1 MTSLTVNIR
10 VDQVRGLAERIER
23 VTGQQLGISARDA
36 VNEVTVRFDETAR
49 SGENTDLNLSAA
61 YIKSKTD
68 VVLSTSIVNPRA
80 EIVTSGDLTILGR
93 YQPLVQLRQT
103 STRAGHDGP
112 RRGRAAGVSVQIR
125 KSRAEVQPKWFTM
138 RLRYG
143 AQPGAETGVFVRRAG
158 DNKPKHIYGPSPYS
172 LFRHQISVRQDDL
185 EQDLTQTALA
195 KIGAVIEG
203 ALT

>member
-1 MTSLTVNIR
+1 MTALTVTIR
-10 VDQVRGLAERIER
+10 TDQVQGLAERLGR

-36 VNEVTVRFDETAR
+36 VNEVTTRFDEKVR

-93 YQPLVQLRQT
+93 YQPLVQLRLA
-103 STRAGHDGP
+103 STRAGHTGP
-112 RRGRAAGVSVQIR
+112 RRGRAAGVSVAIR
-125 KSRAEVQPKWFTM
+125 KSRTENQPRWFTM
-138 RLRYG
+138 RLRVG

-158 DNKPKHIYGPSPYS
+158 DNKPVHIYGPSPYS
-172 LFRHQISVRQDDL
+172 LFRHQIGVRQDDL
-185 EQDLTQTALA
+185 EQDLTQTAIA
-195 KIGAVIEG
+195 KIGAAIEG